1 MKAGAVKVYGFE
13 SKFQEKALNCFNF
26 KKVDFGNWKL
36 TNNDPVR

>member
-26 KKVDFGNWKL
+26 KRLILATGNSQIMIQ
-36 TNNDPVR
+36 